1 MTEQTAK
8 QTGQPSKPQKKVY
21 DENHHCPIKEA
32 RLARLKGRPR
42 SAFRKWF
49 SRLVWVFIGIP
60 IVLLLGFVAAV
71 SLIDFNQYKPQI
83 EAEFQQ
89 RLGYELEIKGAIAVS
104 PLPFSLQVH
113 QIVVKNAKGFSRE
126 NLAQIKSM
134 RANVSLPS
142 LFFQRR
148 LDFLGVEFDSPELF
162 LEVLPTGQTNWQP
175 LKQKLLHAVR
185 LSPNDQ
191 SGFIKASDQATL
203 VAPTETATA
212 TETEPSA
219 FSWRLDSLIWQNSH
233 VEWVNQQHL
242 TQWTLDKFDL
252 MAFDLAPG
260 QPFKILSNFDLTTS
274 WMAAD
279 ASVHLTTW
287 LTLDAALSK
296 WQLTDWVG
304 NTRLMLPVTAGIPET
319 RIEMAGHSAEWSSKT
334 NQFHVKQAKLSSL
347 ESTLTADFSGSYQSN
362 HLVHQGK
369 IVANQINLRHW
380 FRHAGVPLPN
390 FVDDK
395 ALTDFSIAF
404 DWSQS
409 ADQFNIEQLALQLD
423 QSLLQGSIW
432 RKAPSQK
439 DTPPQ
444 LQFDLTLAGLDL
456 ETYRAK
462 MPVSVESSTP
472 SKDTTTETTKA
483 TTAAETYLP
492 IGLPIATLQALN
504 AQGQLHAKNITL
516 WQMKIDA
523 LEATLTAKQGRIDLA
538 PFDANLYGGE
548 LRSKLQVDVTGQT
561 PAYRGSA
568 KLMDLDLLPFLSA
581 AWQMRQLQGR
591 LNGHFDF
598 STQGVN
604 GHLLTQNLAGTLT
617 ADIRNGALKG
627 LDLNKLLAAQATKP
641 SDKTAFSQ
649 LKLKSHLQQG
659 QLIVD
664 RLNLNSERFSAIG
677 TGKLALLKGVFNGKL
692 FTTYHQPPESLASF
706 KGLEIPVQVKGP
718 VDKLLWTI
726 ELEKLMNNPS
736 NQQKLFESLKNFIG
750 RTAD

>member
-1 MTEQTAK
+1 MTD
-8 QTGQPSKPQKKVY
+8 QTGQPSKPEKKVY

-32 RLARLKGRPR
+32 RVARLKGRPP

-49 SRLVWVFIGIP
+49 SRLVLVFIGIP
-60 IVLLLGFVAAV
+60 IVLLLGFMAAI

-83 EAEFQQ
+83 EAEFEQ

-191 SGFIKASDQATL
+191 YGFIKASDQATL
-203 VAPTETATA
+203 VAPTETATE
-212 TETEPSA
+212 TETETSA

-242 TQWTLDKFDL
+242 TQWSLDKFDL

-319 RIEMAGHSAEWSSKT
+319 RIELAGHSAEWSSKT

-347 ESTLTADFSGSYQSN
+347 ESTITADFSGSNQSSR
-362 HLVHQGK
+362 LVHQGK

-395 ALTDFSIAF
+395 ALTDFSISF

-423 QSLLQGSIW
+423 QSLLQGSVW

-472 SKDTTTETTKA
+472 SKDTTTKTTKTTKA

-504 AQGQLHAKNITL
+504 AQGQLHAKDVTL
-516 WQMKIDA
+516 WQMQIDA

-627 LDLNKLLAAQATKP
+627 LDLNKLLAAQATKS

-677 TGKLALLKGVFNGKL
+677 TGKLVLLKGVFNGKL
-692 FTTYHQPPESLASF
+692 FTTYHHPPESLATF
-706 KGLEIPVQVKGP
+706 KGLEIPVQIKGP
-718 VDKLLWTI
+718 IDKLLWSI
-726 ELEKLMNNPS
+726 ELEKLMNNPT

-750 RTAD
+750 RAAD